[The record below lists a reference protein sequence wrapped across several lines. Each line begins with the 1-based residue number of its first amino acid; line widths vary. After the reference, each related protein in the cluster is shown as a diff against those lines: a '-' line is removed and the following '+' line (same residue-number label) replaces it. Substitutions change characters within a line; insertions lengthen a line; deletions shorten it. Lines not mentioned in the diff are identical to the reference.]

1 MIGQLGYTRGTKGY
15 RPTRIVAAN
24 RRVWLRV
31 TLAND
36 QSISTAHG
44 AQPIT
49 AMIVIIAA
57 PDPIT

>member
-1 MIGQLGYTRGTKGY
+1 MISQLGYTRETKGY

-36 QSISTAHG
+36 QSISTAHS
-44 AQPIT
+44 AHPIT
-49 AMIVIIAA
+49 GMIVIIAA
-57 PDPIT
+57 PDPLT